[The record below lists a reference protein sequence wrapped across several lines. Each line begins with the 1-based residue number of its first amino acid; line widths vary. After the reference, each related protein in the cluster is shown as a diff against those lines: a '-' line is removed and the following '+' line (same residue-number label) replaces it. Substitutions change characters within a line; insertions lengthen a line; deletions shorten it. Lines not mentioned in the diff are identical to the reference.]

1 MRPLW
6 DSTQYRPI
14 VLTIPARPGL
24 VVKSATFPKSE
35 DYFFKP
41 LNEHVPVYQRPFRL
55 TQEIMVDF
63 SPAGQ
68 AALKDATSLKV
79 EGSLDYQACD
89 DKDCFNPQSVPLSWT
104 VQLRPLDDTR
114 IIIPKEPAK
123 VTELR

>member
-1 MRPLW
+1 MLFR
-6 DSTQYRPI
+6 S
-14 VLTIPARPGL
+14 
-24 VVKSATFPKSE
+24 
-35 DYFFKP
+35 YFFKP

-55 TQEIMVDF
+55 TEEIMVDF
-63 SPAGQ
+63 SRAGQ